1 MIRNPA
7 GWSLWLL
14 AALSAF
20 SGLVLA
26 EAPTSRARLPPAGSY
41 ELPPIT
47 NVQDR
52 MLRNADGEPEG
63 WLDLQAGEAA
73 VVSLV
78 YTTCPHACP
87 AATAALQRLD
97 AELAE
102 RAALRDRVHLVT
114 ISFDPAR
121 DTPERMLAYREALHP
136 KSPSHWRFLTAA
148 SPAEIRPLLDDLGQQ
163 VQALFGPDGRESPL
177 LRHVLRVYLIDDQR
191 AIRNIY
197 SSGFLTAEVLL
208 LDLETLLL
216 RPDPLDASAKPQA
229 RRH

>member
-1 MIRNPA
+1 MIRNQA
-7 GWSLWLL
+7 GWTVWSGCQL

-20 SGLVLA
+20 VGFAFA
-26 EAPTSRARLPPAGSY
+26 EAPASQALLPLAGSY
-41 ELPPIT
+41 ELPAIAS
-47 NVQDR
+47 VSDR
-52 MLRNADGEPEG
+52 VLRNADGELEP
-63 WLDLQAGEAA
+63 WLGLRTGEAA

-87 AATAALQRLD
+87 AATATLQRLD
-97 AELAE
+97 AELAK
-102 RAALRDRVHLVT
+102 RATLRDRVHLVT
-114 ISFDPAR
+114 ISFDPTR
-121 DTPERMLAYREALHP
+121 DTPERMRAYRAALHP
-136 KSPSHWRFLTAA
+136 KSPSNWHFLTAA
-148 SPAEIRPLLDDLGQQ
+148 SPGEIRPLLDDLGQQ

-216 RPDPLDASAKPQA
+216 RPNQPDASAKP
-229 RRH
+229 